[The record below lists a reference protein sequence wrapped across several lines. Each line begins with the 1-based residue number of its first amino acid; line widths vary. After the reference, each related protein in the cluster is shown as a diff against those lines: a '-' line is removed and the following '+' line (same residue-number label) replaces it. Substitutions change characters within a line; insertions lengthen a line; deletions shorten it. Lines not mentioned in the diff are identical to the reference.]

1 VEGSEEYFDESEH
14 VDGLAKEE
22 VEKTRERGRGRE
34 REGPKTHVGWP
45 EEPQLRG
52 ALMVRFRKSSN
63 ARRIAGMSQC
73 VGYGVISRMRTR
85 EKMAAVRRGVTLR
98 RRRVVVGCRGPEGSD
113 LAAEEGCEEGGPD
126 AEEGTRRYGMRC
138 RKPCQRWGVKSMTR
152 PPRPFFA
159 QGLKR
164 RDPLQQHHPKR
175 QCGLRMCLV
184 IYTFLCQC
192 VQLRLYVRRR
202 IFNCNI
208 GGLR

>member
-1 VEGSEEYFDESEH
+1 
-14 VDGLAKEE
+14 
-22 VEKTRERGRGRE
+22 
-34 REGPKTHVGWP
+34 
-45 EEPQLRG
+45 
-52 ALMVRFRKSSN
+52 
-63 ARRIAGMSQC
+63 
-73 VGYGVISRMRTR
+73 
-85 EKMAAVRRGVTLR
+85 
-98 RRRVVVGCRGPEGSD
+98 
-113 LAAEEGCEEGGPD
+113 
-126 AEEGTRRYGMRC
+126 MRC